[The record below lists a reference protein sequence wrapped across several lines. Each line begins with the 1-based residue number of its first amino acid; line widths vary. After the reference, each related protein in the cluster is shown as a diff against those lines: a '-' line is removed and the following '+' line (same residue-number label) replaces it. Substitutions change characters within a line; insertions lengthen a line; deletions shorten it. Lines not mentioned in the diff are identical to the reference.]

1 MKFYVS
7 MAFNDAGEYLDLAR
21 AVEAAGWDGMAISDH
36 LVHPETIATPYPYTA
51 DGERF
56 WDGETPWL
64 DPWVAISAMAA
75 VTERIEFVTY
85 VYILPLRHPVQVA
98 KMVGTAA
105 ALSNNRVKLGAGLGW
120 MAEEFDSAGQSFKA
134 RGSRTNESIEVI
146 RLLLGGGMVE
156 HHGKH
161 YAFERMQ
168 MSPAPSKPVPVLLGG
183 LSDTAL
189 RRAARLGD
197 GWMSVIHGI
206 DEMRDYIDTLADYRR
221 EYGRED
227 LPFEIFGSSNEL
239 SGLDSYRRLEETGV
253 TSLVAVPWYLYGDE
267 PFSFEQKVE
276 GLKRFGGE
284 VIEKMS

>member
-1 MKFYVS
+1 
-7 MAFNDAGEYLDLAR
+7 
-21 AVEAAGWDGMAISDH
+21 
-36 LVHPETIATPYPYTA
+36 
-51 DGERF
+51 
-56 WDGETPWL
+56 
-64 DPWVAISAMAA
+64 
-75 VTERIEFVTY
+75 
-85 VYILPLRHPVQVA
+85 
-98 KMVGTAA
+98 
-105 ALSNNRVKLGAGLGW
+105 
-120 MAEEFDSAGQSFKA
+120 
-134 RGSRTNESIEVI
+134 
-146 RLLLGGGMVE
+146 
-156 HHGKH
+156 
-161 YAFERMQ
+161 AFERMQ

>member
-7 MAFNDAGEYLDLAR
+7 MAFSDAGEYLDLAR

-36 LVHPETIATPYPYTA
+36 LVHPETIATLYPYTA
-51 DGERF
+51 DGQRF

-183 LSDTAL
+183 LSETAL

-206 DEMRDYIDTLADYRR
+206 DEMRDYVDTLAGYRR

-227 LPFEIFGSSNEL
+227 LPFEIFGSSNEA
-239 SGLDSYRRLEETGV
+239 SGLDSYHRLEEAGV
-253 TSLVAVPWYLYGDE
+253 TSLVTVPWYLYGDE

-276 GLKRFGGE
+276 GLKRFGSE
-284 VIEKMS
+284 VIEKMG